1 MALIYT
7 AKVRAEGGRSGHI
20 ASSDGLL
27 KLNLAMPKALGGKED
42 ATNPEQLF
50 AGGFA
55 SCFENAILYIARQR
69 GQALTGTMVDAT
81 VHLHSTPEG
90 PFKLEVALAVELGG
104 LAQAE
109 AEELVA
115 AADAV
120 CPYSNA
126 TRGNIAVAISTTV
139 R

>member
-7 AKVRAEGGRSGHI
+7 AKVRAEGGRSGYI
-20 ASSDGLL
+20 SSSDGLL
-27 KLNLAMPKALGGKED
+27 KLSLAMPKALGGKED

-69 GQALTGTMVDAT
+69 GQALTGTSVDAT
-81 VHLHSTPEG
+81 VSLHSTPEG
-90 PFKLEVALAVELGG
+90 PFRLEVGLAVELGG
-104 LAQAE
+104 LSQNE

-115 AADAV
+115 AADKV

-126 TRGNIAVAISTTV
+126 TRGNIVVDITTAV